1 MGTMKSDRAAK
12 LARLPKGT
20 CWEAEHFEIVDRS
33 NEGGSV
39 SKEVADLIRE
49 KRNVFVKICNPQ
61 TAWIR
66 KYREL

>member
-1 MGTMKSDRAAK
+1 MGAMKSDRAAR

-20 CWEAEHFEIVDRS
+20 CWEAEHFEIVDRR

-39 SKEVADLIRE
+39 SKEVAGLILE
-49 KRNVFVKICNPQ
+49 KRNVFVRIRNPQ
-61 TAWIR
+61 TAWTR